1 MVQMAKQELRV
12 PAGEISPRPDRP
24 GENITIQD
32 RRTDA
37 MRLDPYR
44 LPHRV
49 TASGQDGFSY
59 SLDRQGATVKRRLT
73 CGLNL
78 SLALPTRAFKGV
90 AARSIEHDD
99 GSYTVSLELLHH
111 DRDLSLPLLISDN
124 LDDVAADWHAWS
136 RMMRLPMLIVDAEG
150 VARPVREQLGAI
162 MVETPLA
169 RRKRFGSLK
178 HRPNFLRRRKPGT
191 IGPVTKITGEEL
203 IARR

>member
-1 MVQMAKQELRV
+1 MVHKATQELRV
-12 PAGEISPRPDRP
+12 PAGENAPRPERP
-24 GENITIQD
+24 AETNLTEFT
-32 RRTDA
+32 RADA

-59 SLDRQGATVKRRLT
+59 AVDRQGATVKRRLS

-78 SLALPTRAFKGV
+78 SLALPARAFKGV
-90 AARSIEHDD
+90 AARSVEHDD

-136 RMMRLPMLIVDAEG
+136 RTMRLPMLIVDAQG
-150 VARPVREQLGAI
+150 IARAVREQLGAI

-169 RRKRFGSLK
+169 RRKRFATLK
-178 HRPNFLRRRKPGT
+178 HRPNFLRRRKPGS
-191 IGPVTKITGEEL
+191 IGPVVKITGEEL